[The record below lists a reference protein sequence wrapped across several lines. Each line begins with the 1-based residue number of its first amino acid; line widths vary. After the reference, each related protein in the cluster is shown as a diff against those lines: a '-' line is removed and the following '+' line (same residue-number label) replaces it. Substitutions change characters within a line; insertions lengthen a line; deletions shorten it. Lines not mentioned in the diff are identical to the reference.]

1 MQAFRWFPFVLTT
14 FFYYSCYRCSCIDR
28 DITLNFINFDS
39 TEVDTII
46 LKKYEKG
53 TDFVKQLDT
62 TLFQEGDFRM
72 KRRSDTIY
80 FPVRSGDFGL
90 TQQFDYKIVLPQTHA
105 EFKIT
110 EIVIDQVRGSCAG
123 KVQCGN
129 PIISLKID
137 NKLFY
142 FKDHGHDLYIKK

>member
-1 MQAFRWFPFVLTT
+1 MYWPGYNHEFYQFWFNRVNT
-14 FFYYSCYRCSCIDR
+14 
-28 DITLNFINFDS
+28 
-39 TEVDTII
+39 VI

-53 TDFVKQLDT
+53 TGFVQQIDT
-62 TLFQEGDFRM
+62 TLFQEGDYRI
-72 KRRSDTIY
+72 KRRGDTIY

-90 TQQFDYKIVLPQTHA
+90 TKQFDYIIVLPQTFT

-110 EIVIDQVRGSCAG
+110 EIVIEQIRSSCAG

-137 NKLFY
+137 NNLFY
-142 FKDHGHDLYIKK
+142 FKENGHDLYIKK

>member
-1 MQAFRWFPFVLTT
+1 M
-14 FFYYSCYRCSCIDR
+14 
-28 DITLNFINFDS
+28 NFINFDS
-39 TEVDTII
+39 TEVDTVI

-53 TDFVKQLDT
+53 TGFVQQIDT
-62 TLFQEGDFRM
+62 TFFQEGDYRI
-72 KRRSDTIY
+72 KRRGDTIY

-90 TQQFDYKIVLPQTHA
+90 TKQFDYIIVLPQTFT

-110 EIVIDQVRGSCAG
+110 EIVIEQIRSSCAG

-137 NKLFY
+137 NNLFY
-142 FKDHGHDLYIKK
+142 FKENGHDLYIKK